1 MRLLLLSRCLGFHRF
16 HRVNKQSLFLSEFGY
31 NPFVVAIEV
40 GNVVL
45 FSCTGGLVGELIQD
59 VSVICKE
66 C

>member
-1 MRLLLLSRCLGFHRF
+1 MRLLLLSRCLGFYRF
-16 HRVNKQSLFLSEFGY
+16 HRVDKQSLFLSEFGY

-45 FSCTGGLVGELIQD
+45 FSCIVGLGELIQD
-59 VSVICKE
+59 VCVICKE